1 MNAETKCPMGGRVG
15 RNAVV
20 RSMSNQLWWPNRLD
34 LSILHQNSPL
44 SDPMEKGFDYAE
56 AFKSLDLGAVKRD
69 IFALMTTLAGL
80 VAGRLRPLRSA
91 VHPDGV
97 AQRGHLP
104 HQRRPRR
111 RRRGHAALC
120 AAQQLARQREPR
132 QGAPVALADQA
143 EIRPENL
150 LGRPDDPGRELRPR
164 IDGLQDGRFRRRTRG
179 RLGAAGRHLLGFR
192 GQVAGGRALQRRPAT
207 RESSRRRSDGPDL
220 RQSGGSERQARSAR
234 RGARHS

>member
-1 MNAETKCPMGGRVG
+1 MNAETKCPMGGRVS
-15 RNAVV
+15 RDAVV

-44 SDPMEKGFDYAE
+44 TDPMGKGFNYAE
-56 AFKSLDLGAVKRD
+56 AFKSLDLKAVKAGHLRAD
-69 IFALMTTLAGL
+69 DHVAGL
-80 VAGRLRPLRSA
+80 VAGRLRPLWSA
-91 VHPDGV
+91 LHPDGV

-120 AAQQLARQREPR
+120 APQQLARQCEPR

-143 EIRPENL
+143 EIRPEDL
-150 LGRPDDPGRELRPR
+150 LGRPDDPRRELRPR
-164 IDGLQDGRFRRRTRG
+164 IDGLQDCRFRRRTRG

-192 GQVAGGRALQRRPAT
+192 GQVAGGRALQRRQAT

-220 RQSGGSERQARSAR
+220 RQSGGSERQAGSDR
-234 RGARHS
+234 RGPRHS